1 MHFAQY
7 VTQFTH
13 DVTHFVQY
21 VTIEQN
27 FVSSTHDVKN
37 DIQDEI

>member
-1 MHFAQY
+1 MQNTQK
-7 VTQFTH
+7 VTLYAH
-13 DVTHFVQY
+13 GVTHFQQC

-37 DIQDEI
+37 DVQDTI